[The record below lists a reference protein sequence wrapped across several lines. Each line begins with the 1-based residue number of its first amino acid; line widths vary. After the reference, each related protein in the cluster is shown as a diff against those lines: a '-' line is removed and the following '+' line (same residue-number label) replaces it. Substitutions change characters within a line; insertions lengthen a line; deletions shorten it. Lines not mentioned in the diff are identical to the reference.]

1 MTTPREIEDLL
12 EKDANTIR
20 LLRERGWD
28 IPADFH
34 FPSTSAKLPADF
46 VIPERRQFEPPQF
59 TEEQRRRRIEA
70 GLDPDRSMTLKELKA
85 AGPPPERPETDP
97 REIEQARQ
105 VMKTV
110 SPFTAPKEFAK
121 AFASFGV
128 RALGN
133 VWGER
138 GIDVELPWIKPVTDA
153 IIQGWGLD
161 PAEVRKSPE
170 KRFEGQYKD
179 RGVPSA
185 MLGTGKSILER
196 AQKRARRE
204 AAPKTV
210 PGQAARMAAALIS
223 GGATEEPMTVREA
236 RGVLPSLMFGA
247 PPFTAMYGALQPS
260 LQLNPFLARAQAIG
274 GKPPFVPPGLRPAW
288 PLGPPGKFDP
298 RQVALEGYPGF
309 PSTGLSIPRT
319 PAARTVAEAAY
330 AGRRAAA
337 DVGEEAPIVAGPAR
351 EAIEVPDGLS
361 DLARGEFDRFNALTP
376 DEQISRMQVINDAEV
391 RIPGRFL
398 GADYE
403 LTLKESVEAAT
414 RGEDPRQLRRLVKDE
429 RGAEVPEGNLLLKEG
444 IWDKTDELTRKYPDS
459 PETNIIPGPNARTA
473 TGEVARSL
481 KEIDIAASRTAQA
494 ADIPTVRPA
503 VQIGDDV
510 VFPGPDGDITGRVV
524 GKGVT
529 EIEGVSRP
537 HLSVRYE
544 APSGLPQQRVILE
557 DMVRPTTAPTTP
569 AVRAGAVAR
578 RDIPS
583 GEAFNIGQ
591 LERQAVEEM
600 SDEGLVLR
608 LISDAEAGEIA
619 ERSTFEGAIP
629 PVGIPGLRGRGA
641 EDFAADQ
648 LDVFGEMVRRVNR
661 AEDPLVEINK
671 FASYV
676 PDTAP
681 DFFGSPS
688 EFAEDLRRA
697 TRIELGPGPTS
708 PSRQALPAARAAGLT
723 PDEVTELAR
732 LKEQLAEVEAL
743 PPSTH
748 PNKLNRAADTLWKMD
763 QKKQLK
769 EEIAGLEARQ
779 LADVPPTPAKIVDV
793 PADAVPVPPSTPTG
807 ATIAGGRFKHFTTP
821 EGKARLDAGEAFDPT
836 LLPQHGTGDKGIGPK
851 TGKFAGDRLYL
862 SLDDERWSKVHQIS
876 TKGKIV
882 KATPENEGMGGSAY
896 FDYDKQDWF
905 RPLDEDIVTTL
916 SPVEFEIVSN
926 ARILEIDSISA
937 YTQAKNKYGFLLD
950 DDATWDRIAR
960 DYDAVAIRNV
970 DRIVKETDDKFFRA
984 IGGDQVIV
992 LNPRVARVVTPDA
1005 QQIGQM
1011 QAGLGI
1017 GERST
1022 QGQLLGEFVDEGGVV
1037 PLIDPEQA
1045 AASQARAE
1053 VIARGQLPLGEAAV
1067 TPTVPAVLREPLA
1080 ESLPRDLARAKPG
1093 YSIGQSQYTP
1103 QFASDIDLALFIVAN
1118 PRTRSKRDADYMAWL
1133 KDIFPDM
1140 DAAAIRKAG
1149 LEVRQH
1155 IKDTVS
1161 GLPPGDVGI
1170 PISRTVQN
1178 LRSMR
1183 RAAVEAP
1190 TVAPTAGV
1198 GGVPTTPTVSR
1209 IPPAVEEAAASL
1221 QTLRQ
1226 ELDDLTAQIEGMT
1239 EAGANIQRPS
1249 WGRGISN
1256 QEWDRAARSLGKSVY
1271 EPDWFDDID
1280 VALRRDILKRE
1291 YKLPGDETLT
1301 SMRSRLVG
1309 LRQEVKAAEN
1319 QGARET
1325 AKITVP
1331 PVTVEV
1337 QTAAAT
1343 KVIVEAR
1350 VDRSASASGRLKPK
1364 QPPGTPT
1371 GTPAGTPP
1379 GGRDP
1384 RSVPPNDAYHPNI
1397 PTIEDVLNV
1406 NFKEDWVRTVS
1417 QRIQSIPIVGKEF
1430 IEEVNPSILAMD
1442 ESKKGIIAFQHL
1454 RDSAD
1459 TATTAAMQSIIE
1471 LGNPL
1476 QVDSAGK
1483 ALNIVIPKGLS
1494 PYIQDILTFPG
1505 RYPLNREQLEQVA
1518 QIKKLLQKSLDMQ
1531 LEEGINI
1538 RPIRNFDDPARNIS
1552 LELDVGKGQ
1561 YFPRVIIGR
1570 VVEGVEEEIPGGAMR
1585 GGIGAV
1591 QARAKPRPWPT
1602 ARQSIE
1608 EGNNILLA
1616 DPVESVWVT
1625 IAAGYR
1631 AIAEKRFADFMKK
1644 QPGVATATDLLKQR
1658 HPEVVLAR
1666 ENALRDERNRRFAVN
1681 IIRDAFDPEK
1691 VPSDAAMRRLGR
1703 EFPDVAEAIGLVNAG
1718 RRGQPSLMGQETAMD
1733 VSSQLSLLR
1742 SQREKLEGVAD
1753 ASRLRVS
1760 QTGNRYRALLSEIR
1774 QEPQVRQPAF
1784 RDIIMSREMADQIEA
1799 QLLDQPP
1806 AALRKIETFNDVLR
1820 MLETGLDPG
1829 FIFIQGAIP
1838 LMYRPQAWGK
1848 SFSITMQSL
1857 TDPAV
1862 AARYFQLPENR
1873 AVIDKMI
1880 QFSAAPLASS
1890 EYTAG
1895 VTVLGRIPVA
1905 GAAFRRG
1912 GAAFN
1917 VYLDV
1922 ARIEMHKALGPL
1934 AKNADD
1940 YRQLTTTIDQMLGV
1954 MSPRQLGVTPTR
1966 RSLQGAFL
1974 LFAAR
1979 YRRAGA
1985 ALIGSLIRGGIRGHV
2000 ARRALAHFFI
2010 GGAALMTGLAAV
2022 LGQTDLLDPRKG
2034 KNNIPPMY
2042 DPRYMG
2048 RFLSIRVGDSYWG
2061 IGGVSVST
2069 VGLVASMYRG
2079 LSEDGVRGAAIE
2091 AFRRF
2096 RGLTSPFTSDV
2107 IDLATGKA
2115 GFTEEDTHTPFGITR
2130 MITEDV
2136 LPFFVAPFADGA
2148 LEILEKRPFA
2158 DMPGVETFVGN
2169 FIGTRERDISPYEK
2183 RTMQRDDIVASG
2195 NFMTIHGLPASEW
2208 SDLNSAQQKE
2218 IERTHPRM
2226 KLLNLEIEDSNY
2238 RRANNAKRSR
2248 LDRERL
2254 AREDFETKMT
2264 SNASNLT
2271 KGVEGY
2277 SKKVYDTKRKDIRTY
2292 NRAVTNTLWE
2302 LRASSEARDVARIQK
2317 WVKENQTTE
2326 DAALDAFFDRRD
2338 TLFDELG
2345 VMTSA
2350 KWDTLDRELEDWL
2363 KKTYGVTVR
2372 DWVLAHKDDW
2382 ILALPPLVRDL
2393 ELFRA
2398 RSIEAGTWFTGY
2410 RLPAH
2415 PTQYAGIS
2423 DEIQAT
2429 PENLGPYLKAIQ
2441 QQQQGGRRPPP
2452 LIRPPSQPLQLVHD
2466 PLTSRFAGMR

>member
-1 MTTPREIEDLL
+1 
-12 EKDANTIR
+12 
-20 LLRERGWD
+20 
-28 IPADFH
+28 
-34 FPSTSAKLPADF
+34 
-46 VIPERRQFEPPQF
+46 
-59 TEEQRRRRIEA
+59 
-70 GLDPDRSMTLKELKA
+70 
-85 AGPPPERPETDP
+85 
-97 REIEQARQ
+97 
-105 VMKTV
+105 
-110 SPFTAPKEFAK
+110 
-121 AFASFGV
+121 
-128 RALGN
+128 
-133 VWGER
+133 
-138 GIDVELPWIKPVTDA
+138 
-153 IIQGWGLD
+153 
-161 PAEVRKSPE
+161 
-170 KRFEGQYKD
+170 
-179 RGVPSA
+179 
-185 MLGTGKSILER
+185 
-196 AQKRARRE
+196 
-204 AAPKTV
+204 
-210 PGQAARMAAALIS
+210 
-223 GGATEEPMTVREA
+223 
-236 RGVLPSLMFGA
+236 
-247 PPFTAMYGALQPS
+247 
-260 LQLNPFLARAQAIG
+260 
-274 GKPPFVPPGLRPAW
+274 
-288 PLGPPGKFDP
+288 
-298 RQVALEGYPGF
+298 
-309 PSTGLSIPRT
+309 
-319 PAARTVAEAAY
+319 
-330 AGRRAAA
+330 
-337 DVGEEAPIVAGPAR
+337 
-351 EAIEVPDGLS
+351 
-361 DLARGEFDRFNALTP
+361 
-376 DEQISRMQVINDAEV
+376 
-391 RIPGRFL
+391 
-398 GADYE
+398 
-403 LTLKESVEAAT
+403 
-414 RGEDPRQLRRLVKDE
+414 
-429 RGAEVPEGNLLLKEG
+429 
-444 IWDKTDELTRKYPDS
+444 
-459 PETNIIPGPNARTA
+459 
-473 TGEVARSL
+473 
-481 KEIDIAASRTAQA
+481 
-494 ADIPTVRPA
+494 
-503 VQIGDDV
+503 
-510 VFPGPDGDITGRVV
+510 
-524 GKGVT
+524 
-529 EIEGVSRP
+529 
-537 HLSVRYE
+537 
-544 APSGLPQQRVILE
+544 
-557 DMVRPTTAPTTP
+557 
-569 AVRAGAVAR
+569 
-578 RDIPS
+578 
-583 GEAFNIGQ
+583 
-591 LERQAVEEM
+591 
-600 SDEGLVLR
+600 
-608 LISDAEAGEIA
+608 
-619 ERSTFEGAIP
+619 
-629 PVGIPGLRGRGA
+629 
-641 EDFAADQ
+641 
-648 LDVFGEMVRRVNR
+648 
-661 AEDPLVEINK
+661 
-671 FASYV
+671 
-676 PDTAP
+676 
-681 DFFGSPS
+681 
-688 EFAEDLRRA
+688 
-697 TRIELGPGPTS
+697 
-708 PSRQALPAARAAGLT
+708 
-723 PDEVTELAR
+723 
-732 LKEQLAEVEAL
+732 
-743 PPSTH
+743 
-748 PNKLNRAADTLWKMD
+748 
-763 QKKQLK
+763 
-769 EEIAGLEARQ
+769 
-779 LADVPPTPAKIVDV
+779 
-793 PADAVPVPPSTPTG
+793 
-807 ATIAGGRFKHFTTP
+807 
-821 EGKARLDAGEAFDPT
+821 
-836 LLPQHGTGDKGIGPK
+836 
-851 TGKFAGDRLYL
+851 
-862 SLDDERWSKVHQIS
+862 
-876 TKGKIV
+876 
-882 KATPENEGMGGSAY
+882 
-896 FDYDKQDWF
+896 
-905 RPLDEDIVTTL
+905 
-916 SPVEFEIVSN
+916 
-926 ARILEIDSISA
+926 
-937 YTQAKNKYGFLLD
+937 
-950 DDATWDRIAR
+950 
-960 DYDAVAIRNV
+960 
-970 DRIVKETDDKFFRA
+970 
-984 IGGDQVIV
+984 
-992 LNPRVARVVTPDA
+992 
-1005 QQIGQM
+1005 
-1011 QAGLGI
+1011 
-1017 GERST
+1017 
-1022 QGQLLGEFVDEGGVV
+1022 
-1037 PLIDPEQA
+1037 
-1045 AASQARAE
+1045 
-1053 VIARGQLPLGEAAV
+1053 
-1067 TPTVPAVLREPLA
+1067 
-1080 ESLPRDLARAKPG
+1080 
-1093 YSIGQSQYTP
+1093 
-1103 QFASDIDLALFIVAN
+1103 
-1118 PRTRSKRDADYMAWL
+1118 
-1133 KDIFPDM
+1133 
-1140 DAAAIRKAG
+1140 
-1149 LEVRQH
+1149 
-1155 IKDTVS
+1155 
-1161 GLPPGDVGI
+1161 
-1170 PISRTVQN
+1170 
-1178 LRSMR
+1178 
-1183 RAAVEAP
+1183 
-1190 TVAPTAGV
+1190 
-1198 GGVPTTPTVSR
+1198 
-1209 IPPAVEEAAASL
+1209 
-1221 QTLRQ
+1221 
-1226 ELDDLTAQIEGMT
+1226 
-1239 EAGANIQRPS
+1239 
-1249 WGRGISN
+1249 
-1256 QEWDRAARSLGKSVY
+1256 
-1271 EPDWFDDID
+1271 
-1280 VALRRDILKRE
+1280 
-1291 YKLPGDETLT
+1291 
-1301 SMRSRLVG
+1301 MRSRLVG

-2034 KNNIPPMY
+2034 KNSIPPMY

-2317 WVKENQTTE
+2317 WVKENQTPE

-2338 TLFDELG
+2338 EFFDELG

-2423 DEIQAT
+2423 DEIQEA

>member
-1 MTTPREIEDLL
+1 MSTPREIERVL
-12 EKDANTIR
+12 EENEERLRLARIR
-20 LLRERGWD
+20 GLEL
-28 IPADFH
+28 PPDFH
-34 FPSTSAKLPADF
+34 FTLQSAKLPPGT
-46 VIPERRQFEPPQF
+46 VIPERPQFEPPQF

-97 REIEQARQ
+97 REIERARQ
-105 VMKTV
+105 ELATA
-110 SPFTAPKEFAK
+110 SPGTFPKELAK
-121 AFASFGV
+121 AFAGFGV

-138 GIDVELPWIKPVTDA
+138 GIDVELPWIKPATDA

-161 PAEVRKSPE
+161 PAEVRKDPE
-170 KRFEGQYKD
+170 KMFEGQYKE
-179 RGVPSA
+179 RGVPSGII
-185 MLGTGKSILER
+185 GTGKFILEL

-210 PGQAARMAAALIS
+210 PGQAARMAAALIT
-223 GGATEEPMTVREA
+223 GGATEEPMTVPEA
-236 RGVLPSLMFGA
+236 RGALPSLMFGA

-274 GKPPFVPPGLRPAW
+274 GKPPFVPPDLRPAW
-288 PLGPPGKFDP
+288 PLGPPGKFSP

-319 PAARTVAEAAY
+319 PAARTVTEAADV
-330 AGRRAAA
+330 GRRAAA
-337 DVGEEAPIVAGPAR
+337 DVGEKAPIVAGPAT
-351 EAIEVPDGLS
+351 D
-361 DLARGEFDRFNALTP
+361 
-376 DEQISRMQVINDAEV
+376 
-391 RIPGRFL
+391 IPPVG
-398 GADYE
+398 
-403 LTLKESVEAAT
+403 
-414 RGEDPRQLRRLVKDE
+414 
-429 RGAEVPEGNLLLKEG
+429 
-444 IWDKTDELTRKYPDS
+444 
-459 PETNIIPGPNARTA
+459 
-473 TGEVARSL
+473 
-481 KEIDIAASRTAQA
+481 A

-503 VQIGDDV
+503 IQIGDDV
-510 VFPGPDGDITGRVV
+510 VFAGPDGDITGRVV

-544 APSGLPQQRVILE
+544 APSGLPQQSFILE
-557 DMVRPTTAPTTP
+557 DMARPTTAPIP
-569 AVRAGAVAR
+569 ARGVAREVVGEVPEEAAVPSVRATALQAAKKS
-578 RDIPS
+578 IAS
-583 GEAFNIGQ
+583 GELSDEFVFHVGSSSNAKR
-591 LERQAVEEM
+591 LV
-600 SDEGLVLR
+600 DEGLQAGGYTSSPLAEQGYGDVVYVFRKSDLPPTLNR
-608 LISDAEAGEIA
+608 VYEADVISHKQGFPGAKAPFFTDAQAPKPVAAFTWRELGVDIDDLSLGARAAEEGIPPEPPLSQLVSPEDLAVVRADEQARDAVMRGEIA
-619 ERSTFEGAIP
+619 QA
-629 PVGIPGLRGRGA
+629 
-641 EDFAADQ
+641 FAAP
-648 LDVFGEMVRRVNR
+648 GVRV
-661 AEDPLVEINK
+661 
-671 FASYV
+671 
-676 PDTAP
+676 
-681 DFFGSPS
+681 
-688 EFAEDLRRA
+688 
-697 TRIELGPGPTS
+697 
-708 PSRQALPAARAAGLT
+708 
-723 PDEVTELAR
+723 
-732 LKEQLAEVEAL
+732 
-743 PPSTH
+743 
-748 PNKLNRAADTLWKMD
+748 
-763 QKKQLK
+763 
-769 EEIAGLEARQ
+769 
-779 LADVPPTPAKIVDV
+779 VPPTPAKIVDV
-793 PADAVPVPPSTPTG
+793 PADAVPVPP
-807 ATIAGGRFKHFTTP
+807 
-821 EGKARLDAGEAFDPT
+821 
-836 LLPQHGTGDKGIGPK
+836 
-851 TGKFAGDRLYL
+851 
-862 SLDDERWSKVHQIS
+862 
-876 TKGKIV
+876 
-882 KATPENEGMGGSAY
+882 
-896 FDYDKQDWF
+896 
-905 RPLDEDIVTTL
+905 
-916 SPVEFEIVSN
+916 
-926 ARILEIDSISA
+926 
-937 YTQAKNKYGFLLD
+937 
-950 DDATWDRIAR
+950 
-960 DYDAVAIRNV
+960 
-970 DRIVKETDDKFFRA
+970 
-984 IGGDQVIV
+984 
-992 LNPRVARVVTPDA
+992 
-1005 QQIGQM
+1005 
-1011 QAGLGI
+1011 
-1017 GERST
+1017 
-1022 QGQLLGEFVDEGGVV
+1022 
-1037 PLIDPEQA
+1037 
-1045 AASQARAE
+1045 
-1053 VIARGQLPLGEAAV
+1053 LGEAAPKV
-1067 TPTVPAVLREPLA
+1067 SHSSRTWRQLE
-1080 ESLPRDLARAKPG
+1080 EM
-1093 YSIGQSQYTP
+1093 
-1103 QFASDIDLALFIVAN
+1103 SDEELVQEAI
-1118 PRTRSKRDADYMAWL
+1118 
-1133 KDIFPDM
+1133 
-1140 DAAAIRKAG
+1140 AIRKD
-1149 LEVRQH
+1149 H
-1155 IKDTVS
+1155 IS
-1161 GLPPGDVGI
+1161 GLDMEQTEFSGIYLNTEAANRYLVSARPGSKLHSADVTI
-1170 PISRTVQN
+1170 KNPRIFRISTAYESYKNDFLPKGVTLGEGAFDEDALAALQQRAMAAGKPDPMVVAGRKATAQLKREGYDSVYLPEADLNEGTLVVFDQKN
-1178 LRSMR
+1178 VRLGPGQEITKELLGSETQAAR
-1183 RAAVEAP
+1183 RVMALEAP
-1190 TVAPTAGV
+1190 EGLPTRQA
-1198 GGVPTTPTVSR
+1198 VPVV
-1209 IPPAVEEAAASL
+1209 PPATRPVPPTLPGVEEAATSL

-1226 ELDDLTAQIEGMT
+1226 ELDDLTIQVEALT
-1239 EAGANIQRPS
+1239 EVGLNIQRPS
-1249 WGRGISN
+1249 WGRGIPN
-1256 QEWDRAARSLGKSVY
+1256 QELDRAARSLGKSVY

-1280 VALRRDILKRE
+1280 VALKRDILKRE
-1291 YKLPGDETLT
+1291 YRRPGDETLT

-1319 QGARET
+1319 QAARET

-1350 VDRSASASGRLKPK
+1350 VDRSASASGRLRPKQPSK

-1371 GTPAGTPP
+1371 GRPTGTPP
-1379 GGRDP
+1379 GGPDP
-1384 RSVPPNDAYHPNI
+1384 RSVPSNDAYHPNI
-1397 PTIEDVLNV
+1397 PTMEEVLSW
-1406 NFKEDWVRTVS
+1406 NFPEDWVGTVG

-1430 IEEVNPSILAMD
+1430 IEQVNPSILAMD
-1442 ESKKGIIAFQHL
+1442 DSKKGIIAFQHL

-1459 TATTAAMQSIIE
+1459 TATTAAMQSIVE

-1483 ALNIVIPKGLS
+1483 ALNIVIPKGQS

-1505 RYPLNREQLEQVA
+1505 RYRLNREQLEQVA

-1644 QPGVATATDLLKQR
+1644 QPGIATATDLLKQR
-1658 HPEVVLAR
+1658 HPGVVLAR
-1666 ENALRDERNRRFAVN
+1666 ENALHDERNRRFAVN

-1718 RRGQPSLMGQETAMD
+1718 RRGQPSLIGQETPMD

-1774 QEPQVRQPAF
+1774 QEGAQVRQPAF

-1829 FIFIQGAIP
+1829 FIFIQGGIP

-1857 TDPAV
+1857 KDPAV

-1873 AVIDKMI
+1873 AVIDKMV

-1917 VYLDV
+1917 IYLDV

-1966 RSLQGAFL
+1966 RSLQGAL
-1974 LFAAR
+1974 IAFAAR

-1985 ALIGSLIRGGIRGHV
+1985 ALIASLIRGGIRGHV

-2022 LGQTDLLDPRKG
+2022 FGQTDLLDPRKG

-2115 GFTEEDTHTPFGITR
+2115 GFTEEDTHTAFGITR
-2130 MITEDV
+2130 MVAEDV
-2136 LPFFVAPFADGA
+2136 LPFFAAPFAAGA
-2148 LEILEKRPFA
+2148 LEVLEKRPFA
-2158 DMPGVETFVGN
+2158 DIPGVETFVGN
-2169 FIGTRERDISPYEK
+2169 FGGTRERDISPHEK
-2183 RTMQRDDIVASG
+2183 LTMRRGDIVASG

-2218 IERTHPRM
+2218 SERTDPRM
-2226 KLLNLEIEDSNY
+2226 KQLNLEIEDSNY
-2238 RRANNAKRSR
+2238 RRANNAKRER

-2254 AREDFETKMT
+2254 AREDFEAKMT
-2264 SNASNLT
+2264 KNASNLT

-2277 SKKVYDTKRKDIRTY
+2277 SKKDYDTKRKSIRTY

-2302 LRASSEARDVARIQK
+2302 LRASSEARDVARIEK
-2317 WVKENQTTE
+2317 WVKENQTSE

-2350 KWDTLDRELEDWL
+2350 KWDTLDRKLEDWL
-2363 KKTYGVTVR
+2363 KKTYGATVR

-2423 DEIQAT
+2423 EEIQEA
-2429 PENLGPYLKAIQ
+2429 PENLGPYLRAIEQ
-2441 QQQQGGRRPPP
+2441 QRRSGRRPASP